1 MIRKTRTKVADKH
14 QNERKRSWKDFR
26 KKKKKKKPDECLQ
39 MGGGGGERLARSA
52 KALGMVREKKK
63 QELFFFSERDTHREV
78 LGRGQ
83 EPRKLQ
89 QCAQGPV
96 LPTPSGC
103 QQAPGLGWAGL
114 VPRNEQLAPSAVRGL
129 RLAAAG
135 QAPRSRGSL
144 HPRSEGTRGAR
155 ARPAGPGER
164 WALRAGRAHRPLRGP
179 PLPHRS
185 PPGVSGSAGSG
196 LLGRSAAARPLW
208 PCER

>member
-39 MGGGGGERLARSA
+39 MGGGERLARSA

-114 VPRNEQLAPSAVRGL
+114 GWSPGTSSLPRA
-129 RLAAAG
+129 
-135 QAPRSRGSL
+135 
-144 HPRSEGTRGAR
+144 RSEGSGWPRR
-155 ARPAGPGER
+155 AR
-164 WALRAGRAHRPLRGP
+164 HRGP
-179 PLPHRS
+179 VAHCILAPRGRGGLALGRL
-185 PPGVSGSAGSG
+185 GQGSAG
-196 LLGRSAAARPLW
+196 L
-208 PCER
+208 